1 MLPRVKIYYEN
12 GALGSVAPSEDGVI
26 GIVAS
31 GTAVA
36 DKFALGTAYLIT
48 KLSDLDAL
56 GITEGSADVN
66 KHIYKCVKEIYSI
79 AQEGSKVW
87 LQACANT
94 VTMTDMFDKTK
105 TYAKTLLDATNG
117 AINILVS
124 CKQEPTEYTPTI
136 VDGLDGDVY
145 TAMAK
150 AQELAVWS
158 AEEKYAPLF
167 VILEGRRYA
176 GTASSLRDLHLG
188 ANNRVQILVADTEA
202 SSNTACVGLLA
213 GTYANVPV
221 HRSAARVK
229 NGALPAI
236 IYIGTNK
243 AELGSPDVIHD
254 AGFVTARTFIGK
266 AGYFWTDDKLA
277 TAVSDDYALVP
288 RRRVIDKA
296 YRIAYATILEEI
308 GDEMP
313 VTDDGKIP
321 AAIAK
326 SIQNK
331 VETAI
336 ENTMTVNGELGVDPG
351 NAKDTGVKCFI
362 DINQNVVST
371 SKFIASLQVKP
382 YGYTKYIDVYLGFQT
397 TSN

>member
-1 MLPRVKIYYEN
+1 
-12 GALGSVAPSEDGVI
+12 
-26 GIVAS
+26 
-31 GTAVA
+31 
-36 DKFALGTAYLIT
+36 
-48 KLSDLDAL
+48 
-56 GITEGSADVN
+56 
-66 KHIYKCVKEIYSI
+66 
-79 AQEGSKVW
+79 
-87 LQACANT
+87 
-94 VTMTDMFDKTK
+94 
-105 TYAKTLLDATNG
+105 
-117 AINILVS
+117 VS